1 MPDVYMYTQASDF
14 VPGSAKTDA
23 VLLDV
28 GKYNP
33 PGYYEGSHGE
43 EVKFTLKEAGIP
55 GMRFAKG
62 VRAPEKSREQIEE
75 EVLVLLAEQKHA
87 EELLVREE
95 ENRARRET
103 RKIERAQRRLRK
115 MEGGEPIWKAD
126 AEERM
131 RDGIIAK
138 NTAEKERR
146 QELED
151 AIRLQNRLRMARI
164 RAKRKK

>member
-95 ENRARRET
+95 ENPA
-103 RKIERAQRRLRK
+103 
-115 MEGGEPIWKAD
+115 PP
-126 AEERM
+126 
-131 RDGIIAK
+131 K
-138 NTAEKERR
+138 NP
-146 QELED
+146 
-151 AIRLQNRLRMARI
+151 QN
-164 RAKRKK
+164 